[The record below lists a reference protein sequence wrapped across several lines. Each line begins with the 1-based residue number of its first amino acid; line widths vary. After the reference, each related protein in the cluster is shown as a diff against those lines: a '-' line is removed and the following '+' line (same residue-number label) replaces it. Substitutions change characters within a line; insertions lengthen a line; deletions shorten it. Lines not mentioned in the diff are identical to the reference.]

1 MKKNILVLGA
11 IVIAGASV
19 FTSCKKDDT
28 TAPELTLNGDAEI
41 SINLGD
47 TYNDA
52 GATAT
57 DDRDKDIQS
66 RVVTTGTVDNTKCG
80 TYTITYNVSDEAGNP
95 ATEIKRTVKVKSDK
109 LAGTYSV
116 SDIVTGAV
124 PSSGNGT
131 YSYNVT
137 VTQSTSEYNRIN
149 ISNFGGFGTGVTVY
163 ATVEGSNITI
173 PTQALTG
180 DPQFSGSGAS
190 NVSGTGTYNGGQ
202 FKITSINYTCSNAMY
217 GNGNATYTKQ

>member
-11 IVIAGASV
+11 IAIATASV

-28 TAPELTLNGDAEI
+28 TPPELALNGDAEI

-52 GATAT
+52 GVTAT

-80 TYTITYNVSDEAGNP
+80 TYIITYNVSDEAGNP
-95 ATEIKRTVKVKSDK
+95 ATEVKRTVKVKSDK
-109 LAGTYSV
+109 LAGTYNV
-116 SDIVTGAV
+116 SDVVTGAN
-124 PSSGNGT
+124 PPSGNGT
-131 YSYNVT
+131 YTYVVT
-137 VTQSTSEYNRIN
+137 VTQSTSEYNKIL
-149 ISNFGGFGTGVTVY
+149 ISNFGGFGTGVSVY
-163 ATVEGSNITI
+163 AYVEGSNITI
-173 PTQALTG
+173 PSQALSG

-190 NVSGTGTYNGGQ
+190 NISGTGTYNGGQ
-202 FKITSINYTCSNAMY
+202 FKITSINYSCSNALY
-217 GNGNATYTKQ
+217 GNGSATYTKQ

>member
-52 GATAT
+52 GATAS

-66 RVVTTGTVDNTKCG
+66 RVVSTGTVDNTKCG
-80 TYTITYNVSDEAGNP
+80 TYVITYNVSDEAGNP
-95 ATEIKRTVKVKSDK
+95 ATEVKRTVKVKSDK
-109 LAGTYSV
+109 LAGIYKV
-116 SDIVTGAV
+116 DDIVTGAV
-124 PSSGNGT
+124 PSSGNGP
-131 YSYNVT
+131 YEYNVD
-137 VTQSTSEYNRIN
+137 VIQSTSEYNRI
-149 ISNFGGFGTGVTVY
+149 IIKNFAGFNGCNVN

-173 PTQALTG
+173 PSQTMTG
-180 DPQFSGSGAS
+180 NPIFTTYPST
-190 NVSGTGTYNGGQ
+190 VSGTGTYNGGA
-202 FKITSINYTCSNAMY
+202 FKITSINYTCSNAY
-217 GNGNATYTKQ
+217 FGNGAATYTKQ

>member
-52 GATAT
+52 GVTAT

-66 RVVTTGTVDNTKCG
+66 RVVSTGTVDNTKCG
-80 TYTITYNVSDEAGNP
+80 TYVITYNVSDEAGNP
-95 ATEIKRTVKVKSDK
+95 AKEVKRTVKVKSDK
-109 LAGTYSV
+109 LAGSYSV
-116 SDIVTGAV
+116 SDVVTGAN
-124 PSSGNGT
+124 PPSGNGT
-131 YSYNVT
+131 YAYTVT

-149 ISNFGGFGTGVTVY
+149 IANFGGFGTGVVVY
-163 ATVEGSNITI
+163 AIVEGSNITI
-173 PTQALTG
+173 PSQNLTG

-190 NVSGTGTYNGGQ
+190 TVSGTGIYNGGA
-202 FKITSINYTCSNAMY
+202 FKITSINYTCSNAQY
-217 GNGNATYTKQ
+217 GNGAATYTKQ